1 MQFTILITVI
11 HWLLCYCTSLLFST
25 FILLCNHRCLL
36 SPERL
41 SSCRTE
47 TLSPLNT
54 NFPLLSPY
62 PLVPTILHSILESYN
77 IGCIFLDVVFWNSL
91 RLKTA
96 KQCNEFCRAFT
107 QFSKVS
113 QWYDNHHT
121 VSKIRGWIMGQ

>member
-36 SPERL
+36 SPERFL
-41 SSCRTE
+41 SCRTE

-62 PLVPTILHSILESYN
+62 PLVPTILHSVLESYN

-91 RLKTA
+91 RLKEKLQNSAMNSVELLLSSLRSANDMTTIIQWA
-96 KQCNEFCRAFT
+96 KSE
-107 QFSKVS
+107 
-113 QWYDNHHT
+113 DE
-121 VSKIRGWIMGQ
+121 